1 MTKNDRANFGSKLG
15 VILASAGSAVGLGNI
30 WRFPYET
37 GNHGGAAFIL
47 IYLACVLIL
56 GIPIMVSE
64 FLIGR
69 HSRANTAGAYQKLAP
84 GTHWRWV
91 GRMGV
96 LAGFL
101 ILSYYSVVAGWTLEF
116 RKSAPH
122 AHRLRHLPEI
132 QRKPSAGRPH
142 CTAREIAPP
151 EQYGFRETE
160 FGRDYYRL
168 A

>member
-1 MTKNDRANFGSKLG
+1 MTKIDRANFGSKLG

-47 IYLACVLIL
+47 IYLGCVFLLGLPILIA
-56 GIPIMVSE
+56 E

-69 HSRANTAGAYQKLAP
+69 RSRANTAGAYQKLAP

-96 LAGFL
+96 LAAFL
-101 ILSYYSVVAGWTLEF
+101 ILSYYSVVAGRTALRVRLPQNSSLPSSSSPAVRGDRSCGWFCFCWLLILLLSKVW
-116 RKSAPH
+116 RKVS
-122 AHRLRHLPEI
+122 RNLP
-132 QRKPSAGRPH
+132 RS
-142 CTAREIAPP
+142 
-151 EQYGFRETE
+151 
-160 FGRDYYRL
+160 
-168 A
+168 

>member
-69 HSRANTAGAYQKLAP
+69 HSRANTAGA
-84 GTHWRWV
+84 
-91 GRMGV
+91 
-96 LAGFL
+96 
-101 ILSYYSVVAGWTLEF
+101 
-116 RKSAPH
+116 
-122 AHRLRHLPEI
+122 
-132 QRKPSAGRPH
+132 
-142 CTAREIAPP
+142 
-151 EQYGFRETE
+151 
-160 FGRDYYRL
+160 
-168 A
+168 

>member
-69 HSRANTAGAYQKLAP
+69 HSRANTAGAYQKLAL
-84 GTHWRWV
+84 GRSYGSIGRFSDLELLFRSGWLDTGIHW
-91 GRMGV
+91 
-96 LAGFL
+96 
-101 ILSYYSVVAGWTLEF
+101 
-116 RKSAPH
+116 
-122 AHRLRHLPEI
+122 
-132 QRKPSAGRPH
+132 
-142 CTAREIAPP
+142 
-151 EQYGFRETE
+151 
-160 FGRDYYRL
+160 
-168 A
+168 

>member
-116 RKSAPH
+116 IGEAVTDNFAGKQQPIILIHLIPSLLIPGAP
-122 AHRLRHLPEI
+122 LFGWYSFFLP
-132 QRKPSAGRPH
+132 PTSSS
-142 CTAREIAPP
+142 
-151 EQYGFRETE
+151 
-160 FGRDYYRL
+160 
-168 A
+168 

>member
-101 ILSYYSVVAGWTLEF
+101 ILNSLVKLLPIT
-116 RKSAPH
+116 
-122 AHRLRHLPEI
+122 LPEKQQPI
-132 QRKPSAGRPH
+132 ILTHLIPSLLIPG
-142 CTAREIAPP
+142 APL
-151 EQYGFRETE
+151 
-160 FGRDYYRL
+160 FGWYSFFFPPTSSS
-168 A
+168 